1 MNQQFE
7 AMLNRLIEKYGKE
20 KQIIKAIEEMAELQ
34 KELCKYLIGDR
45 SENRIEKI
53 YDEIADVKLLILQ
66 LEVIL
71 ELDSDR
77 IAEIM
82 QEKIERTLKNNGNVI
97 DKGRKIFAKKFGN
110 LKMCCIFVLP
120 LSTTHEYYTSL

>member
-7 AMLNRLIEKYGKE
+7 TMLNRLIEKYGKE

-53 YDEIADVKLLILQ
+53 YDEIADVKLLMLQ
-66 LEVIL
+66 LKVIL

-82 QEKIERTLKNNGNVI
+82 QEKIERTLKNN
-97 DKGRKIFAKKFGN
+97 K
-110 LKMCCIFVLP
+110 
-120 LSTTHEYYTSL
+120 